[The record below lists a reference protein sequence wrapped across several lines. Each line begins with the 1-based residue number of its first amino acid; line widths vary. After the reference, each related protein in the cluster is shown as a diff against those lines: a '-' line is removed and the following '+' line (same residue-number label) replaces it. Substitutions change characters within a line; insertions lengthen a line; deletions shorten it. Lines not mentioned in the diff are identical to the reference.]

1 MPTGT
6 FQASGSQQVPS
17 EYASKIPSIAF
28 SVPDLDGEVKLEL
41 KSQNGGHDAA
51 CITCNFNNG
60 KTAHVPAVSYA
71 AAGVAG
77 AALVMS
83 GVSAIGA
90 VGAGNAAAV
99 SKGPGFSV
107 MMGWFH
113 SMATNGMLSVNYPPI
128 YRSFT
133 RNFAFST
140 GLIPWAEMQRSI
152 DSFRQHTGGNLT
164 GDNYEYLQNSTLIFS
179 SGSSKS
185 KRAFDFI
192 AGAYELLP
200 RDFSTSADLNST
212 SDNSTSSSDGSHNI
226 FTVSG
231 IKAVSEQLT
240 IPHSNTFMTV
250 LLIFAIVVA
259 AIVVGILLCKVILEL
274 WALHGTFPRK
284 LSNFRKDYWG
294 LMARTITNLIL
305 ILYGIW
311 VLYCIYQFTNGDSWA
326 AKLLAAVTL
335 VAFTVILAFFSFRI
349 WQLARRY
356 KRAEGD
362 ASRLYEDEETWRK
375 YSLFYESY
383 KKDYWWVFIPIIVY
397 SFAKGCIIA
406 AGNGHGLAQSAGQ
419 LILEAL
425 LLILLLWKRP
435 YVAKSTQWINI
446 TIQVVRVIS
455 IACVLVFVEE
465 LGFNQTTKTVTGV
478 VVMAIQSALTGI
490 LVILMIVNALIAFI
504 RENPHV
510 RRRRE
515 ASKLKDSIP
524 SFLCSTANVAPNRK
538 IEP

>member
-1 MPTGT
+1 M
-6 FQASGSQQVPS
+6 
-17 EYASKIPSIAF
+17 
-28 SVPDLDGEVKLEL
+28 KLEL
-41 KSQNGGHDAA
+41 KSQNDGYDAA

-90 VGAGNAAAV
+90 VGAGNAAAA
-99 SKGPGFSV
+99 SKGPGFGV

-179 SGSSKS
+179 SGSSSKS

-192 AGAYELLP
+192 TGAYELLP
-200 RDFSTSADLNST
+200 RDFSTSTDLNST

-259 AIVVGILLCKVILEL
+259 AIVVGILLFKVILEL

-490 LVILMIVNALIAFI
+490 LVILMVVNALIAFI

-524 SFLCSTANVAPNRK
+524 SLLCSTANISP
-538 IEP
+538 